1 MKTTLL
7 LGAGIGLC
15 AAMAWA
21 AKDPV
26 IMTVNG
32 VDVPKSEFEYLYHKN
47 SQQQITAQPI
57 DEYLDMF
64 INYRLKVA
72 EAKEEGLDTT
82 AAFRQEMAQ
91 YRHDLAAPYL
101 VDSVYLNQL
110 VKEGYE
116 RSKEEVDVSH
126 IMLFKQASSA
136 ENKKSKEILDSLR
149 NQLLQGAD
157 FADLAARYSMDRGTS
172 KRGGSLGYISHGR
185 YPYQFEVTS
194 YSLKPGEISEIT
206 ESPMA
211 YHIIKSNGRRPA
223 KGTVHAAH
231 ILLLD
236 RDGNDAAASAAV
248 KERIDSIYNV
258 LTADPDKF
266 EKLAAELSQD
276 PGSARQG
283 GMLPWFGSGQMVQE
297 FEDVAFETPVGAIS
311 KPFRSA
317 FGWHIL
323 RKYDAKGVPGIEE
336 IKDAEI
342 SRLQSPQDYS
352 YLLIK
357 RNQNAKLSKKHKAVV
372 NEPTLEAIR
381 AKVMVNGLDSAFYL
395 ADAKLD
401 NAEILKVGNK
411 RYVAADFVA
420 ELNDAIL
427 ADKGNAL
434 DHINNSFE
442 GFLNRRLI
450 DAEEEWLAAN
460 NEDYRNLY
468 NEYCNGSML
477 YEASVKNVWDKAAK
491 DTEGLQAFFN
501 SHRDEYKWKEPRA
514 KGILVQAKNDTVAAE
529 IAQRYLELPKNEA
542 LSTLR
547 KEFKGVA
554 SFDRVL
560 TQKGSNAMI
569 DNLLFGGEEV
579 KPSNSKYNTYFML
592 DGRTVAAPE
601 DMEDVKGQV
610 TSDYQEALEE
620 EWLGRLRAKYPVV
633 VNRKVLKKVK

>member
-7 LGAGIGLC
+7 LGAGVGLC

-47 SQQQITAQPI
+47 SQQQISAQPI
-57 DEYLDMF
+57 EEYLDMF

-72 EAKEEGLDTT
+72 DAQAAGLDTT

-116 RSKEEVDVSH
+116 RSKEEVEVSH
-126 IMLFKQASSA
+126 IMLFKQPSSA
-136 ENKKSKEILDSLR
+136 ENALNKNKLDSLR
-149 NQLLQGAD
+149 NCILNGED
-157 FADLAARYSMDRGTS
+157 FATLAGRYSQDRGTAG
-172 KRGGSLGYISHGR
+172 RGGSLGYISHGR
-185 YPYQFEVTS
+185 YPYLFEVAA
-194 YSLKPGEISEIT
+194 YNLQPGQVSEIT

-211 YHIIKSNGRRPA
+211 YHIIKSTGRRNA
-223 KGTVHAAH
+223 RGTVRAAH

-236 RDGNDAAASAAV
+236 REGNDAAAKA
-248 KERIDSIYNV
+248 RIDSIYEV
-258 LTADPDKF
+258 LQADPDKF
-266 EKLAAELSQD
+266 EKLATEFSQD

-297 FEDVAFETPVGAIS
+297 FEDVAYDTPVGEIS

-317 FGWHIL
+317 FGWHII
-323 RKYDAKGVPGIEE
+323 RKYDAKGVPSLEE
-336 IKDAEI
+336 IKDKEL
-342 SRLQSPQDYS
+342 SRLQNPQDFS
-352 YLLIK
+352 YMLIK
-357 RNQNAKLSKKHKAVV
+357 RNQNEKLAKKHKAIV
-372 NEPTLEAIR
+372 NDVTLDAIR
-381 AKVMVNGLDSAFYL
+381 AKVMTNGLDSTFYL
-395 ADAKLD
+395 ADASLD
-401 NAEILKVGNK
+401 RSELLKIGDK
-411 RYVAADFVA
+411 KYAAVDFIT
-420 ELNDAIL
+420 ELGGAVQ
-427 ADKGNAL
+427 ADKGNAVEY
-434 DHINNSFE
+434 INNSFE
-442 GFLNRRLI
+442 GFLNRKLI
-450 DAEEEWLAAN
+450 EAEEDWLAVN

-491 DTEGLQAFFN
+491 DTEGLEAYFN
-501 SHRDEYKWKEPRA
+501 THREDYKWKEPRA

-529 IAQRYLELPKNEA
+529 ISKRYLELPKDEA

-547 KEFKGVA
+547 KEFKGEA

-560 TQKGSNAMI
+560 TPKGSNAMI

-579 KPSNSKYNTYFML
+579 KPSNSKYTLYFLL
-592 DGRTVAAPE
+592 DGRVVSAPE
-601 DMEDVKGQV
+601 EMADVKGQV

-620 EWLGRLRAKYPVV
+620 EWLNKLKTKYPVV